1 MHEEGNT
8 PSDFDII
15 IKILLKIN
23 SNNILNPILLAK
35 KYKIPLDDHNHK
47 LTLTKNLGRINSLLS
62 LQIKISLNNNMTVQR
77 TLLSLLPGESAFIDK
92 LDVGISTCKL
102 LNLGVLPKT
111 KVTMVRKA
119 PFGGAYYI
127 KLDGHQL
134 AVRTEEAAT
143 IILENQI

>member
-1 MHEEGNT
+1 MA
-8 PSDFDII
+8 I
-15 IKILLKIN
+15 
-23 SNNILNPILLAK
+23 
-35 KYKIPLDDHNHK
+35 
-47 LTLTKNLGRINSLLS
+47 
-62 LQIKISLNNNMTVQR
+62 QR

>member
-1 MHEEGNT
+1 M
-8 PSDFDII
+8 I
-15 IKILLKIN
+15 
-23 SNNILNPILLAK
+23 
-35 KYKIPLDDHNHK
+35 
-47 LTLTKNLGRINSLLS
+47 
-62 LQIKISLNNNMTVQR
+62 QQR
-77 TLLSLLPGESAFIDK
+77 TLLDLLPGESAYIHK
-92 LDVGISTCKL
+92 LDLGISTCRL

-111 KVTMVRKA
+111 LVTMVRKA